1 MCLEDWGFKLQI
13 DLSSDD
19 GRPIYRQIVSQIKY
33 NIAAGVLSPG
43 DELPG
48 IRPLAEQLLVT
59 PNTIVKA
66 YGKLEVEGV
75 IVKRHGAGTFVSE
88 QAASIRKAERDRL
101 VAERVDALLSEAKL
115 LGIDFESLINVIER
129 RAKQVYPSK

>member
-1 MCLEDWGFKLQI
+1 MGETLQV

-33 NIAAGVLSPG
+33 NIASGVLSSG

-66 YGKLEVEGV
+66 YGTLEAEGV
-75 IVKRHGAGTFVSE
+75 IVKRHGAGTFVAE
-88 QAASIRKAERDRL
+88 QAASIGKREKDRL
-101 VAERVDALLSEAKL
+101 VSERVDALLSEAKL
-115 LGIDFESLINVIER
+115 LGVDLERLLKIIEQ
-129 RAKQVYPSK
+129 RAKRIYPSQ